1 MAPVLSQRSRLGH
14 GSSGLSTSA
23 AIAACPHRSSLA
35 ASWLPGLLLLAVTSA
50 LQTGAFTSP
59 LVSAAVVLALL
70 LIALGSSAVAGTLA
84 AMIVGLIGLPARRAL
99 LPTAW
104 RASSGREYPLKRPTD
119 R

>member
-1 MAPVLSQRSRLGH
+1 
-14 GSSGLSTSA
+14 
-23 AIAACPHRSSLA
+23 
-35 ASWLPGLLLLAVTSA
+35 LLLLAVTSA
-50 LQTGAFTSP
+50 LQTGAFTAP

-70 LIALGSSAVAGTLA
+70 LIALGSSAVAGTLT
-84 AMIVGLIGLPARRAL
+84 AMIVGLIGLPARHAP